1 MLPSGWDP
9 PQANKLTTKQM
20 LAGVFWSNVDDQVLQ
35 LLLSGRLEA
44 GSGWGLNQSENLRIS
59 FPKSIW
65 SWMAGSC
72 LARNVW
78 FVGSRGG
85 HKGFGTS
92 METLGKNSIKPE
104 RHRSLISPTPS
115 NPYHEI
121 CLPAWHKRIQP
132 KWCRIIYRPWFGA
145 SSNLDSTPISIH
157 GSMTHIGTQGRV
169 QRGAHRMRQRCSCG
183 VHGSR
188 NRTNWDDSFIYR

>member
-1 MLPSGWDP
+1 MLGPVVSVCEGSFSCSIKICI
-9 PQANKLTTKQM
+9 AR
-20 LAGVFWSNVDDQVLQ
+20 GV
-35 LLLSGRLEA
+35 
-44 GSGWGLNQSENLRIS
+44 NQSENPRIS

-78 FVGSRGG
+78 FVGSHGG

-92 METLGKNSIKPE
+92 MEKLGENSIKPE
-104 RHRSLISPTPS
+104 RQTSLISPTPAIHIMKFIYLHGTQQ
-115 NPYHEI
+115 N
-121 CLPAWHKRIQP
+121 QP
-132 KWCRIIYRPWFGA
+132 KWCKIIYHPWFGA
-145 SSNLDSTPISIH
+145 SNYLDSTPISIH

-188 NRTNWDDSFIYR
+188 NRTNWDDSFICW